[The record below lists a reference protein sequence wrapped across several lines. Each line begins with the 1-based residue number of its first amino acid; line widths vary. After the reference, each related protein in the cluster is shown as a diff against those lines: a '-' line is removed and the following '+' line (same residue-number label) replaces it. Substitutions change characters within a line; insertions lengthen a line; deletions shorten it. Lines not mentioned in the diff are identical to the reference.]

1 MIAKDCM
8 SQQFSS
14 PVPDHFLRAEPAIRG
29 QGQSWETCAAPIGKG
44 SDTTGKALP
53 KLLECEDCGKHFE
66 ELLFDDDNDLPC
78 CPECKSKN
86 TRRLLTMP
94 SPLKKNPFPYKVGP
108 VNQAFVNNV
117 KRAEAM
123 AARGMSPCSSCG
135 SSCAHAGGQAQN
147 QTGN

>member
-1 MIAKDCM
+1 M
-8 SQQFSS
+8 
-14 PVPDHFLRAEPAIRG
+14 R
-29 QGQSWETCAAPIGKG
+29 ETSHNLQRYNEGIPMPLF
-44 SDTTGKALP
+44 DF
-53 KLLECEDCGKHFE
+53 ECEDCGKHFE
-66 ELLFDDDNDLPC
+66 ELRFDDDNDLPC
-78 CPECKSKN
+78 CPDCKSKN